1 MASPVLRFKLLSPKA
16 KLPQYAYSDDAGFD
30 LRSTETVA
38 LKVGQ
43 RHTFQLGLVSEIPSG
58 WFVSIRDKS
67 GLASKHGLHTMGGV
81 IDSGYRGEWAVVL
94 INHGDQGYTVE
105 KGDKI
110 AQGILQQAP
119 QAEIVE
125 VSELSETTRGG
136 GGFGSTG
143 RK

>member
-1 MASPVLRFKLLSPKA
+1 MASPLLKFKLLSPNA
-16 KLPQYAYSDDAGFD
+16 KLPQYAHPDDAGFD
-30 LRSTETVA
+30 LYSTETVT
-38 LKVGQ
+38 LKAGQ
-43 RHTFQLGLVSEIPSG
+43 RHTFQLGLVSEIPVG

-94 INHGDQGYTVE
+94 INHGGQEYTVE

-125 VSELSETTRGG
+125 VSELSETTRGD

-143 RK
+143 K